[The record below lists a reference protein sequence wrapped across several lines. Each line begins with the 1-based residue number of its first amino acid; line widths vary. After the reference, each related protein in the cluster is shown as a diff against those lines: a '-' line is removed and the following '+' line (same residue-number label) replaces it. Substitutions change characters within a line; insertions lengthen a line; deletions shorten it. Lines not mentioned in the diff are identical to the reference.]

1 MEIIISCKDFAVA
14 VKPHGV
20 LSEYD
25 AGRANM
31 ITELSSALSV
41 PPESIFPVHRLDVTT
56 EGLMVYALSEY
67 AAAEL
72 SRTVANGELH
82 KTYLAFVTAAD
93 DLEREGEM
101 RDYLFF
107 DRRAAKS
114 YVVAPGKKGA
124 KEARLSYSLGEP
136 FEWRGVTVTPA
147 TVVLHTGR
155 THQIRAQF
163 SSRHSSI
170 VGDGKYGSR
179 INYKKPALFSVGLS
193 FSFRGKRYDFS
204 IADRV
209 RFDGEFLQI

>member
-1 MEIIISCKDFAVA
+1 MVA
-14 VKPHGV
+14 VKPYGV

-25 AGRANM
+25 AGRTNM
-31 ITELSSALSV
+31 ITELSSALGV
-41 PPESIFPVHRLDVTT
+41 PPESVFPVHRLDVTT
-56 EGLMVYALSEY
+56 EGLMVYALSEP

-72 SRTVANGELH
+72 SRAVAGGELK

-93 DLEREGEM
+93 GLEKEGEM
-101 RDYLFF
+101 CDYLFF

-114 YVVAPGKKGA
+114 YVVAPAKKGA

-147 TVVLHTGR
+147 TIELHTGR

-163 SSRHSSI
+163 SSRRSAI
-170 VGDGKYGSR
+170 IGDGKYGSR

-193 FSFRGKRYDFS
+193 FSFRGKRYDYS
-204 IADRV
+204 IVDRI
-209 RFDGEFLQI
+209 RFDSEFLQK